1 MLLLLLLLMLLIMLY
16 LLSMIQNYMFQLL
29 LCQKKII
36 KILLNKDF
44 IEQQNQG
51 FQRSLYWNEY
61 KTKEQTENV
70 DANFSNIL
78 I

>member
-1 MLLLLLLLMLLIMLY
+1 MLLLLLMLLIMLY

>member
-1 MLLLLLLLMLLIMLY
+1 MLILLLLLMLLIMLY

-29 LCQKKII
+29 LCQTKII

>member
-1 MLLLLLLLMLLIMLY
+1 MLMLLMLMLLIMLY